1 MGTLIVT
8 IFIASLVGS
17 LHCAGMCGGLL
28 ALAMDP
34 RGEPVS
40 KARLQV
46 MYHAGRGVAYMA
58 IGSLAG
64 FLGRSIDVTGN
75 LAGIQRASAAAA
87 GAALATFGV
96 MQMLKVIGRPLPR
109 LPLPR
114 AWQALIGRGYGQAA
128 SQSPS
133 LAALLIGLLTPL
145 LPCGWLYA
153 FAFAAAG
160 TADPVTGGIAMLMFW
175 IGTLPMMITLGV
187 GVQTLLG
194 SASRTAPMAAS
205 LAMIAIGVMTAAGR
219 VLSPLPAALHSSST
233 VNAGSCAAFSMP
245 IEIRDR
251 SKKETP

>member
-1 MGTLIVT
+1 MGTLIAT

-28 ALAMDP
+28 ALAIDP
-34 RGEPVS
+34 RGAPVS
-40 KARLQV
+40 RARLQL
-46 MYHAGRGVAYMA
+46 MYHGGRGFAYVT
-58 IGSLAG
+58 IGIIAG
-64 FLGRSIDVTGN
+64 FLGRSIDLTGN

-96 MQMLKVIGRPLPR
+96 VQMLKVIGRPLPR

-128 SQSPS
+128 SQSPV
-133 LAALLIGLLTPL
+133 LAALLIGVLTSL

-160 TADPVTGGIAMLMFW
+160 TGHPVMGGVAMLTFW
-175 IGTLPMMITLGV
+175 IGTLPLMISLGV

-233 VNAGSCAAFSMP
+233 INAGSCGALSMP
-245 IEIRDR
+245 IMIRDR
-251 SKKETP
+251 SEKGTP